1 MIQLKKKWFSISLT
15 LCVLLLAGCVRT
27 QQQPGRSGRLF
38 GKTAKA
44 DSSAAVQTAIS
55 PTAATSDTLVAT
67 DSTTLPSGVR
77 IATGDTLA
85 LRLDSLRTDSLRVD
99 SLARQSDL
107 QSTVEYK
114 SRDSTIMD
122 VDGKQ
127 VHLYGEAE
135 VTYGTINLKADYIR
149 IDWTLNELFA
159 KGTYDST
166 TKKEVGEPVF
176 QDGAEAYNTKE
187 LRYNYKTKKGFIRG
201 VVTQQGEGNIRGE
214 RVKKDQEGNMYIQ
227 KAIYTTCN
235 LTHPHFYINAPKIKL
250 IDNKQVVS
258 GPFNLVIADVP
269 LPLGLPFGFFP
280 FPKKKEIGTSGILFP
295 AYGEEPNGRGFFLRD
310 GGYYFAVSENF
321 NATVTGQVYS
331 TGSWGAG
338 VSSIYTKRYRYN
350 GNIALRFNRNKSG
363 DELDRLRNVK
373 GRNDFS
379 VIWSHSPV
387 PRGNSTFSASV
398 NVTSNSFNQFNAVD
412 NQRYISNVASSSVQY
427 NRTFGQYARA
437 GASLRVNQNFGTPDP
452 QTGLKSGGKTDV
464 SSSFNFGVN
473 QIAPFALNGGR
484 GAWYESF
491 RLGMDFNGDYSV
503 NNTLSA
509 IDTTYSRLG
518 FFVTNQIDSARTAS
532 DQVIDFN
539 FDNLPDLLKDAQFN
553 GRYSIPI
560 SLPNFK
566 LLRFINLT
574 PGISLQGEVFSK
586 QYQYS
591 YVGDNRVRIDT
602 IDRVGTEYSYSMS
615 AGLNTRFYGTFFVKG
630 KRLEAIRHT
639 VIPSV
644 SFSYTPDFSG
654 NNFGFYQ
661 NTQIND
667 EGETRFL
674 SRYRGIG
681 NTSSNGRASS
691 IISYSLNNSFEMK
704 LRSKSDTADEQFEKV
719 SLLDNLSLNGGYN
732 LMADSLNLSVISVNA
747 NTTIKDLNLNF
758 NMTFDPYAYI
768 PDLVSPSNTAGL
780 RVNDFAFKRGQGLAR
795 LSNLNVTFTKSFN
808 PKKKDPAKKPAP
820 PNPDNP
826 QATAENLEFI
836 QRNPNLYVDFDI
848 PWNVNLNYNFGLS
861 RFGLR
866 EAEIIQTIS
875 ATGDLSLTQK
885 WKLSLQ
891 TGFDFSALSPSITTV
906 SLFRDLHCWDMSF
919 NWTPYAGNRLR
930 ASNYS
935 FTLKAKSSILQDLK
949 LSRRRSFVDRSGY

>member
-1 MIQLKKKWFSISLT
+1 L
-15 LCVLLLAGCVRT
+15 
-27 QQQPGRSGRLF
+27 GRLF
-38 GKTAKA
+38 GKAAKA
-44 DSSAAVQTAIS
+44 DSSAAIRVAIS
-55 PTAATSDTLVAT
+55 PTSVTPDTLSRS
-67 DSTTLPSGVR
+67 DSTKLPGGVR
-77 IATGDTLA
+77 LATGDSLGI
-85 LRLDSLRTDSLRVD
+85 RLDSLRADSLRVD
-99 SLARQSDL
+99 SLAKQSDL

-122 VDGKQ
+122 LSKNQ
-127 VHLYGEAE
+127 VYLYGEAE

-166 TKKEVGEPVF
+166 TKKNVGDPIF

-187 LRYNYKTKKGFIRG
+187 LRYNYKSKKGFIRG

-214 RVKKDQEGNMYIQ
+214 QVKKDQEGNLYIK

-280 FPKKKEIGTSGILFP
+280 FPKTKESGTSGILFP

-321 NATVTGQVYS
+321 NAIITGQIYS
-331 TGSWGAG
+331 TGSWGLG
-338 VSSIYTKRYRYN
+338 TSSVYTKRYRYN
-350 GNIALRFNRNKSG
+350 GNVALRFNRNKSG
-363 DELDRLRNVK
+363 DELDKLLKRP

-379 VIWSHSPV
+379 VIWSHAPV
-387 PRGNSTFSASV
+387 PRGNSTFSANV
-398 NVTSNSFNQFNAVD
+398 NVTSNSFNQFNALD

-437 GASLRVNQNFGTPDP
+437 GASLRVNQNFGTPNP
-452 QTGLKSGGKTDV
+452 ETGVKSGGKTDV
-464 SSSFNFGVN
+464 STQFNFGIN

-503 NNTLSA
+503 NNTLSR
-509 IDTTYSRLG
+509 IDTTYSTLG
-518 FFVTNQIDSARTAS
+518 FIIVNPIDSARTRG
-532 DQVIDFN
+532 DQVVDFN
-539 FDNLPDLLKDAQFN
+539 FDNLPELLKDARFN

-586 QYQYS
+586 QYNYQYL
-591 YVGDNRVRIDT
+591 GDNRIRIDT
-602 IDRVGTEYSYSMS
+602 IDRVGSEYSYSMS
-615 AGLNTRFYGTFFVKG
+615 ASLNTRFYGTFFVKG
-630 KRLEAIRHT
+630 RRLEAIRHT
-639 VIPSV
+639 VIPAV

-654 NNFGFYQ
+654 DNFGFFQ
-661 NTQIND
+661 KIQIN
-667 EGETRFL
+667 ELGESRFL

-681 NTSSNGRASS
+681 NTSGNGRASGV
-691 IISYSLNNSFEMK
+691 ISYSLNNSFEMK
-704 LRSKSDTADEQFEKV
+704 LRSKSDTSDQQFEKV
-719 SLLDNLSLNGGYN
+719 SLLDNLSFNGSYN
-732 LMADSLNLSVISVNA
+732 LIADSLNLSNLSVNA

-768 PDLVSPSNTAGL
+768 VDKRSPGNTAGV
-780 RVNDFAFKRGQGLAR
+780 RVNEFAVSRGQGLAR
-795 LSNLNVTFTKSFN
+795 LSNLNFTFTKSFN
-808 PKKKDPAKKPAP
+808 PKKDGAKKPAS
-820 PNPDNP
+820 PNPTNP

-836 QRNPNLYVDFDI
+836 ERNPNLYVDFNI
-848 PWNVNLNYNFGLS
+848 PWNVNISYNFGLN
-861 RFGLR
+861 RLGLQP
-866 EAEIIQTIS
+866 ASIIQTLN
-875 ATGDLSLTQK
+875 ATGDLSLTPK
-885 WKLSLQ
+885 WKASLQ
-891 TGFDFSALSPSITTV
+891 TGFDFEALSPSITTV

-919 NWTPYAGNRLR
+919 NWTPFAGNRQR

-949 LSRRRSFVDRSGY
+949 LSRRRSFVDRSGF